1 MKLILENW
9 NKFLI
14 EQKAGDVLDDLL
26 SKTHASGRK
35 LPKGFDKITEDD
47 SASAMEIVKQITP
60 SIIREVILKYDSIE
74 QIDVSKIS
82 DPRKVAI
89 INSLILFTA
98 GNVATVR
105 TPENFSDEDAKE
117 LQSPIMGHGHG
128 SSSYV
133 DSGRQNYK
141 DDDRISKSYQD
152 KIERGTHL
160 PPYLLKPTK
169 ELYTIA
175 NYVLIQCGAMTGFS
189 RQSNKTIYRGL
200 RIPEQIHSNLKIGTT
215 FNNKM
220 ISSWTTNKKIAS
232 GFASDQA
239 VSAGKWCLF
248 IVNNPQH
255 GADISSLS
263 AYENEDEYILGTP
276 VVVKDIKT
284 EDLSHLGAGVRTYY
298 ICET

>member
-1 MKLILENW
+1 MKLIIENW
-9 NKFLI
+9 NKFLV

-47 SASAMEIVKQITP
+47 SASAIEIVKQITP
-60 SIIREVILKYDSIE
+60 SVIREVISKYDSIE

-82 DPRKVAI
+82 DPREIAI

-105 TPENFSDEDAKE
+105 NPENFSDEDAKE
-117 LQSPIMGHGHG
+117 LQSPIMGHGYG
-128 SSSYV
+128 SSAYV
-133 DSGRQNYK
+133 DSKRQNYK
-141 DDDRISKSYQD
+141 DDDRISKAYKD
-152 KIERGTHL
+152 KMEAGTHL

-175 NYVLIQCGAMTGFS
+175 NYVLVQCGAMTGFS
-189 RQSNKTIYRGL
+189 RKGNKTIYRGL

-220 ISSWTTNKKIAS
+220 ISSWSTKENVAE
-232 GFASDQA
+232 GFADDQP

-248 IVNNPQH
+248 VVNNPQH
-255 GADISSLS
+255 GTDISSLS
-263 AYENEDEYILGTP
+263 AYEHEGEYILGTP
-276 VVVKDIKT
+276 VVIKNIKT
-284 EDLSHLGAGVRTYY
+284 EDLSHLGVGVRTYY
-298 ICET
+298 VCET

>member
-1 MKLILENW
+1 MV
-9 NKFLI
+9 

-35 LPKGFDKITEDD
+35 LPKGFHKITEDD

-60 SIIREVILKYDSIE
+60 SVIREVISKYDSIE

-82 DPRKVAI
+82 DPREIAI

-105 TPENFSDEDAKE
+105 SPENFSDEDAKE
-117 LQSPIMGHGHG
+117 LQSPIMGHGYG
-128 SSSYV
+128 SASYV
-133 DSGRQNYK
+133 DSKRQNYK
-141 DDDRISKSYQD
+141 DDDRISKSYQY
-152 KIERGTHL
+152 KMERGTHL

-189 RQSNKTIYRGL
+189 RKSNKTIYRGL
-200 RIPEQIHSNLKIGTT
+200 RIPEQIHGNLKIGTT

-220 ISSWTTNKKIAS
+220 ISSWSTSKKVAE
-232 GFASDQA
+232 GYANDQA
-239 VSAGKWCLF
+239 VSAGKWCLLT
-248 IVNNPQH
+248 INNPQH
-255 GADISSLS
+255 GTDVSSLS
-263 AYENEDEYILGTP
+263 AYEHEEEYILGTP
-276 VVVKDIKT
+276 VVIKNIKT
-284 EDLSHLGAGVRTYY
+284 EDSAYPDIDGNIGVHTYY
-298 ICET
+298 ICEG

>member
-9 NKFLI
+9 NKFLV

-35 LPKGFDKITEDD
+35 LPKGFHKITEDD

-60 SIIREVILKYDSIE
+60 SVIREVISKYDSIE

-82 DPRKVAI
+82 DPREIAI

-105 TPENFSDEDAKE
+105 SPENFSDEDAKE

-133 DSGRQNYK
+133 DSKRQDHK
-141 DDDRISKSYQD
+141 DDDRISQPYKD
-152 KIERGTHL
+152 KIKRGTHL
-160 PPYLLKPTK
+160 PPYLFKPTK

-189 RQSNKTIYRGL
+189 RQKNKTIYRGL
-200 RIPEQIHSNLKIGTT
+200 RIPEQIYDNLKVGSS
-215 FNNKM
+215 FNNRM
-220 ISSWTTNKKIAS
+220 LSSWSGDKKVAE
-232 GFASDQA
+232 GYGTDQPPED
-239 VSAGKWCLF
+239 GKWCLF
-248 IVNNPQH
+248 IIEKPQH
-255 GADISSLS
+255 GTDISSLS
-263 AYENEDEYILGTP
+263 AYEHEEEYILGIP
-276 VVVKDIKT
+276 VVIKNIKT
-284 EDLSHLGAGVRTYY
+284 EDLSHWGYGVRTYY
-298 ICET
+298 ICEG